1 MLTFWTTHQNFS
13 ARDEKKCED
22 SIYGLIDRTKTA
34 RHNLRELLRL
44 NMKNSNPYFHGID
57 ARINKKMRGVGCCT
71 LSILIAR
78 ASQRKEE
85 QYRTEFTSD
94 SQFEFQQESINSY
107 SYKLLCLQLDD
118 KFFCGPHKC

>member
-13 ARDEKKCED
+13 TRDEKKCED
-22 SIYGLIDRTKTA
+22 SIYGLLDRTKTA

-44 NMKNSNPYFHGID
+44 KELYEEQQPILSWNRCKDKQENERSWMLYIKHPNS
-57 ARINKKMRGVGCCT
+57 
-71 LSILIAR
+71 R

-118 KFFCGPHKC
+118 KC